1 MALQL
6 TLDSIQ
12 VIDSI
17 DRNGSFAAAATELH
31 RVPSAITYSVQQMEQ
46 GLDVLLFDRSGH
58 RARLTE
64 AGQELLREGRHLL
77 RAAADLECR
86 VQQVARG
93 WESELRLAVDTIIDP
108 EKLYPLLD
116 EFYRQNS
123 GTRLRLSTE
132 VLAGNWDAL
141 ASGRADLAIG
151 ASGDTPLGGFSIRP
165 LGHIEFDFVAAP
177 HHPILSEQM
186 PLSVATIQR
195 YRAVSVGDTSRH
207 LPPRTTGLLSGQDVL
222 TVPTMAAKMLAHIM
236 GLGVGYLPRPLAQRE
251 IDSGRLVRVATEI
264 NKPGGSVVIAWR
276 PANAGKALKWF
287 VKRLDDANIRNALLA
302 H

>member
-1 MALQL
+1 
-6 TLDSIQ
+6 
-12 VIDSI
+12 
-17 DRNGSFAAAATELH
+17 
-31 RVPSAITYSVQQMEQ
+31 MEQ
-46 GLDVLLFDRSGH
+46 DLDVLLFDRSGH
-58 RARLTE
+58 RARLTD
-64 AGQELLREGRHLL
+64 AGLELLKEGRHLL

-86 VQQVARG
+86 VQQVAKG

-116 EFYRQNS
+116 EFYRQNT

-132 VLAGNWDAL
+132 VMAGNWDAL

-151 ASGDTPLGGFSIRP
+151 ASGDTPLGGFSTRP
-165 LGHIEFDFVAAP
+165 LGHVEFDFVVAP
-177 HHPILSEQM
+177 HHPILSEPM
-186 PLSVATIQR
+186 PLSESTIQR
-195 YRAVSVGDTSRH
+195 YRAVSVGDTSRN

-222 TVPTMAAKMLAHIM
+222 TVPTMAAKLLAHLM
-236 GLGVGYLPRPLAQRE
+236 GLGVGYLPRALALRE
-251 IDSGRLVRVATEI
+251 IAAGRLVRVATEI
-264 NKPGGSVVIAWR
+264 NKPGGAVVIAWR

>member
-1 MALQL
+1 MKLSL
-6 TLDSIQ
+6 ETLQ

-17 DRNGSFAAAATELH
+17 ERNGSFAAAASELN

-46 GLDVLLFDRSGH
+46 DLDVLLFDRSGH
-58 RARLTE
+58 RARLTA

-132 VLAGNWDAL
+132 VMAGNWDAL

-151 ASGDTPLGGFSIRP
+151 ASGDTPIGGFSTRP

-177 HHPILSEQM
+177 HHPILAEPM
-186 PLSVATIQR
+186 PLSESTIQR
-195 YRAVSVGDTSRH
+195 YRAISVGDTSRH

-222 TVPTMAAKMLAHIM
+222 TVPTMAAKLLAHVT

-251 IDSGRLVRVATEI
+251 IASGRLVRVATEI